1 MNDLVVSKETL
12 STLTCLPEKFIVDFA
27 NGIDVSRDHQRMLK
41 DQSFGSR
48 LLNTFNGKN
57 VRRQHEI
64 NQNIVEGLDSS
75 LTWLSELSESVAKSN
90 LALAKVNDRV
100 NSLLLDTAKIAH
112 FSVTTRDQ
120 LEAFALK
127 TAEYLTVLEVNIK
140 RIELEQ
146 QGMFHLDQ
154 VMTRWQAGGFSGFT
168 LAGRCYAVLEEL
180 RWGAYGDLLRQLPP
194 QQANTFIESLQNK
207 AVVQMARDAQVTA
220 LQRIDTREWLTLPAI
235 MLKDGQEALS
245 YMGDWCNENQ
255 HPMVHTVTQSA
266 ANMSLYMPRLCSS
279 ERLVTGLVSE
289 VFEVAVS

>member
-1 MNDLVVSKETL
+1 MSDLNVSTETL

-57 VRRQHEI
+57 ARRQYEI

-90 LALAKVNDRV
+90 LALTKVNDRV

-112 FSVTTRDQ
+112 FSATTRDQ
-120 LEAFALK
+120 LKAFALK
-127 TAEYLTVLEVNIK
+127 TADHLTLLEANIK

-146 QGMFHLDQ
+146 HGMFHLDQ
-154 VMTRWQAGGFSGFT
+154 VMTRWEAGVFNGFT
-168 LAGRCYAVLEEL
+168 LGGRCYAALEEL
-180 RWGAYGDLLRQLPP
+180 RWGEYGDLLRQSPN
-194 QQANTFIESLQNK
+194 QQTNTFIESLKNK
-207 AVVQMARDAQVTA
+207 AIVQMARDAQVTS
-220 LQRIDTREWLTLPAI
+220 LQRIDTREWLTLPTV

-245 YMGDWCNENQ
+245 YMGDWCDENQ
-255 HPMVHTVTQSA
+255 HPIAHTITQFEASR
-266 ANMSLYMPRLCSS
+266 SRYMPRICSS
-279 ERLVTGLVSE
+279 ERLVTGLVDE
-289 VFEVAVS
+289 IFEVDL